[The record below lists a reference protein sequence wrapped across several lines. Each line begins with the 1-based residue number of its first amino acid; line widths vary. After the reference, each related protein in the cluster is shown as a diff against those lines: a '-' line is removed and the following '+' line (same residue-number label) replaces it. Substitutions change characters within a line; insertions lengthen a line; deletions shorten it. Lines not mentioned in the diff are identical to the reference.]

1 MNEWSGR
8 NRRIS
13 HVQKNSNPNLACY
26 VKVSASNVGDP
37 GSIPGLGRS
46 PGEGNGNSLQ
56 YSCLENP
63 RDGEAWWAAVCG
75 VAQSWTRLK
84 QLSSSSSSSGS
95 DGKESAGNAGEPNS
109 VPGLGRSPG
118 EGNDNPLQYSCL
130 ENYMDREVWQ
140 ATVHEVAKSWT
151 WLSEQQ
157 RLFWMFLFVEST
169 ILCLA

>member
-1 MNEWSGR
+1 MAT
-8 NRRIS
+8 
-13 HVQKNSNPNLACY
+13 HF
-26 VKVSASNVGDP
+26 
-37 GSIPGLGRS
+37 
-46 PGEGNGNSLQ
+46 Q

-130 ENYMDREVWQ
+130 ENSTDRGGWWV
-140 ATVHEVAKSWT
+140 TIHGVSKSQT
-151 WLSEQQ
+151 HLSN
-157 RLFWMFLFVEST
+157 
-169 ILCLA
+169 